1 MRVTDKYT
9 FQIKKNVVKLRRI
22 EFRVTKNE
30 YERFINIAQAK
41 GFSTVAA
48 YLRSIALGNDLFTET
63 KIAEIHQMVK
73 EILERNAPSGKN
85 PKR

>member
-1 MRVTDKYT
+1 M
-9 FQIKKNVVKLRRI
+9 VKLRRV

-30 YERFINIAQAK
+30 YERFINTAHAK

-63 KIAEIHQMVK
+63 KISEIYQMVK
-73 EILERNAPSGKN
+73 QILEKNTPGGKN